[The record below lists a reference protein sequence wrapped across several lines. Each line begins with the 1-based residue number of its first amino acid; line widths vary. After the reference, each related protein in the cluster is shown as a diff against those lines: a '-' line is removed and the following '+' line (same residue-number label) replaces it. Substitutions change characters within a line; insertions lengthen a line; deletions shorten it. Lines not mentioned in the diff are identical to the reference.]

1 MDVWPKEVQLN
12 ARETEVLTWSA
23 RGKTSDEIA
32 SILGLSKRT
41 VDFHFDNARTKL
53 NVSTRTQAVVKAV
66 AGRLIDA

>member
-1 MDVWPKEVQLN
+1 
-12 ARETEVLTWSA
+12 
-23 RGKTSDEIA
+23 
-32 SILGLSKRT
+32 LGLSKRT